1 MTKRSELLNN
11 LISLSAEKLKEWAQ
25 PNSKEY
31 IHLLR
36 ELIIQGMV
44 SLLEPIIK
52 IRVRQQ
58 DRDNAVKLFPECE
71 KEFSEIMKRETER
84 DYSCKLQL
92 DTKNLENEC

>member
-71 KEFSEIMKRETER
+71 KEFSEISW
-84 DYSCKLQL
+84 YFSSFICKLYFIEMLLFQ
-92 DTKNLENEC
+92 K